1 MSFSKKIEAYMSV
14 FEAVGEP
21 NPQDA
26 TTPAPNEDPAVN
38 PQIKTPPQALPPEG
52 YVDLVRLLAKA
63 LIMNIPSGSID
74 TLFTTTI
81 TRENV
86 ENIREGLQEA
96 ISQNLNYEDNPERL
110 DNPHFKQFVDT
121 INEDNFMAKYKQI
134 LSAMKRY
141 SNDVKS

>member
-26 TTPAPNEDPAVN
+26 TTPAPNEDPAVS
-38 PQIKTPPQALPPEG
+38 PQMKTQPQALPPEG

-134 LSAMKRY
+134 LSVMKKH
-141 SNDVKS
+141 SNDIKL